1 MFELLQTCICVLIH
15 GADIQNIKL
24 QPEESEWDDEFGNDL
39 YVSDSVPSQ
48 LGSQAV
54 DASENKVDE
63 DSKIKALIDTSA
75 LDYSQIPDG
84 YGGGRGY
91 GRGMGGR
98 MMGGRGFGNLFT
110 LSIAFFF
117 FFFFCVQVYKWQ

>member
-1 MFELLQTCICVLIH
+1 MLWDVMLSLLCAAFII
-15 GADIQNIKL
+15 IKL
-24 QPEESEWDDEFGNDL
+24 N
-39 YVSDSVPSQ
+39 VH
-48 LGSQAV
+48 
-54 DASENKVDE
+54 AS
-63 DSKIKALIDTSA
+63 
-75 LDYSQIPDG
+75 SQIPDG

-117 FFFFCVQVYKWQ
+117 FFFAYRFISGSSSTDLCNMYTYRCSVYT